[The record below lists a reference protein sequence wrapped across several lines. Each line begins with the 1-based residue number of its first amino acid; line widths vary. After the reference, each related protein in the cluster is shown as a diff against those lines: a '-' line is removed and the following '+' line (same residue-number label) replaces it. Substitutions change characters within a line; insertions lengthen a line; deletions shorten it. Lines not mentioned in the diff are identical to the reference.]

1 MTYFAMGQ
9 VALLLLA
16 FFGLFSLVKKK
27 TGNAGPCYRCDGTG
41 EGFEIKRENMNE
53 GGSMGAKGS
62 LIEMFPDPEGRR
74 KKVWKD
80 VRPR

>member
-1 MTYFAMGQ
+1 
-9 VALLLLA
+9 
-16 FFGLFSLVKKK
+16 
-27 TGNAGPCYRCDGTG
+27 
-41 EGFEIKRENMNE
+41 MNE

-62 LIEMFPDPEGRR
+62 LIEMFPDAEGRR